1 MAEDDVPGVD
11 EEIDAEIDAAL
22 MESLLDRE
30 EIVGRGHDIEKD
42 IEAVGPLAR
51 YLTDRRQAAVKAIKA
66 FPDFDIDKDRAD
78 IRTCQEAVRM
88 YLHVLLWVGAQFKAA
103 AHAEETINRDLSPVD
118 QPRDD

>member
-51 YLTDRRQAAVKAIKA
+51 YLTERRQAAVKAIKA
-66 FPDFDIDKDRAD
+66 FPDLDLEDGAAVRS
-78 IRTCQEAVRM
+78 CQDAVRM
-88 YLHVLLWVGAQFKAA
+88 YLHVLLWVGEQFKAA